1 MVIAGATTAIAV
13 AAVIT
18 VIGFR
23 ISAAGGNTMGAVV
36 DGMVTLPKGARVIA
50 TGVSAGRIV
59 VTLEINGTNEMRVF
73 DIKTLKETGRLRFRP
88 SRDPH
93 SACMVAPSRL
103 FRTATLPSS
112 SGLGRGPLKA
122 ETRVRFP

>member
-18 VIGFR
+18 VIGYR
-23 ISAAGGNTMGAVV
+23 LSAVGGNTMGAVV

-73 DIKTLKETGRLRFRP
+73 DIKTLKETGRLRFSTEP
-88 SRDPH
+88 
-93 SACMVAPSRL
+93 
-103 FRTATLPSS
+103 
-112 SGLGRGPLKA
+112 
-122 ETRVRFP
+122 